1 MSPAR
6 TSAYLAGVALSAAE
20 GQASRQGAAPVGKR
34 SAGCPWWRTSRLELL
49 CCMKAVGRDWAELRS
64 EACDAVGYAVDL
76 PLCSAWYRSARL
88 EPCAVAGMWGVGVP
102 GKFDGRTYQQFRL
115 RWPTSV
121 DANRRS
127 GSGTR
132 QAGMA
137 SSACITSENSARG
150 TMRCQN
156 LGRPRW
162 EQSLACR

>member
-20 GQASRQGAAPVGKR
+20 GQASRQGAPPVGKR

-88 EPCAVAGMWGVGVP
+88 EPCAVAGMLVVLKLDMDARINSSGCDGQPQWMRTGGVGAAPVRRVWLRRRVSHQ
-102 GKFDGRTYQQFRL
+102 RT
-115 RWPTSV
+115 
-121 DANRRS
+121 
-127 GSGTR
+127 
-132 QAGMA
+132 
-137 SSACITSENSARG
+137 
-150 TMRCQN
+150 
-156 LGRPRW
+156 PRVV
-162 EQSLACR
+162 L